1 MSDIYIYEEEEA
13 EEFEETGEIYEIY
26 EEPAMFSRPGNGH
39 NCNGHFTSIAA
50 GGRGHWDGD
59 GCGCDGGNP
68 QVSIELIIPFLLITG
83 ILLIFKKIKI

>member
-1 MSDIYIYEEEEA
+1 
-13 EEFEETGEIYEIY
+13 
-26 EEPAMFSRPGNGH
+26 MFSRPGNGN

-68 QVSIELIIPFLLITG
+68 QASIEFIIPFLLITG
-83 ILLIFKKIKI
+83 ILLIYKKLKYENI